1 MDTDAIVAIQD
12 MGAAGLTSSSFE
24 MASKGG
30 VGIDMDLD
38 AVPQREENMTAYEM
52 MLSESQERMLMVLE
66 PGREDEARAIFEKWE
81 LDFAIIGTLTDT
93 NHMVLHHKGEIVA
106 DLPIDPLAEASPEYD
121 RPWVETPKATAI
133 SINDTTAPND
143 PMATLKTLVSCP
155 DLSSKRWIWEQYD
168 HMVMADTVERPGGDA
183 AVVRIHGTTKAI
195 ATTSDCN
202 PRYCFADPYEGG
214 KQVVAETWRNIT
226 ATGAKPMAITD
237 NMNFGNP
244 ERPEIMGQF
253 VGCIKGIGEAC
264 IALDYPVVSGNVS
277 LYNETNGTGIL
288 PTPTIGGVG
297 LMADV
302 NKRASIAFGEEGQNI
317 IVIGE
322 TIGHL
327 GQSLYLREIEGREEG
342 TPPPVDLAVE
352 RLNGDFV
359 RDLIESG
366 RITTCHDISG
376 GGLGIALAEM
386 AMASDIGCTIDVPE
400 DAPALHGWL
409 FGEDQARYIITTGGA
424 DAILAEAK
432 AQGVRAEK
440 IGQTGGKQLTVGTQA
455 TISLKELSD
464 GHQNWL
470 PDYMAQS

>member
-1 MDTDAIVAIQD
+1 
-12 MGAAGLTSSSFE
+12 
-24 MASKGG
+24 
-30 VGIDMDLD
+30 
-38 AVPQREENMTAYEM
+38 
-52 MLSESQERMLMVLE
+52 
-66 PGREDEARAIFEKWE
+66 
-81 LDFAIIGTLTDT
+81 
-93 NHMVLHHKGEIVA
+93 
-106 DLPIDPLAEASPEYD
+106 
-121 RPWVETPKATAI
+121 
-133 SINDTTAPND
+133 
-143 PMATLKTLVSCP
+143 
-155 DLSSKRWIWEQYD
+155 
-168 HMVMADTVERPGGDA
+168 
-183 AVVRIHGTTKAI
+183 
-195 ATTSDCN
+195 
-202 PRYCFADPYEGG
+202 
-214 KQVVAETWRNIT
+214 
-226 ATGAKPMAITD
+226 MAITD